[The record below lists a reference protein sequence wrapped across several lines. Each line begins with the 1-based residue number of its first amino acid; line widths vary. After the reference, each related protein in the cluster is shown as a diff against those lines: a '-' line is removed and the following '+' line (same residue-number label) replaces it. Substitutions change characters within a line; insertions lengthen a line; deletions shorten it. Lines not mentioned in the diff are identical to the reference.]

1 MSTITIAERKV
12 GDGARCFVVAEAG
25 VNHNGA
31 LDLALR
37 LADVAADAGADA
49 VKFQTFQ
56 ADRVIAASAPKAA
69 YQTRTTDAGESQLD
83 MVRKLELKR
92 EFHRPI
98 AERCAARGILFMSTA
113 FDDESAHFLADELKV
128 PVLKVPSG
136 EVTNAPLL
144 LALARFGLPMILST
158 GMSMLA
164 EVKTALGV
172 LAFGLMQRQ
181 EPPSAAAFADT
192 YASASGRRAL
202 ADKVILL
209 HCTSEYP
216 AAFDETNL
224 RAMDAMREAFDLPV
238 GLSDHTPGIA
248 VPIAAVARGA
258 VAVEKHFTLDRT
270 MSGPDHK
277 ASLEPGELAAMVA
290 GIRAAEAALGRPVK
304 EPTAAELRNRP
315 IVRRG
320 LVAARAIALGETF
333 TADNVTAKRPATG
346 LSPLRYWDL
355 IGRPARRAYAPDEPI
370 GERDEL

>member
-1 MSTITIAERKV
+1 MSAISIAGRKV
-12 GDGARCFVVAEAG
+12 GDGERCFVVAEAG

-37 LADVAADAGADA
+37 LVDVAADAGADA
-49 VKFQTFQ
+49 VKFQTFR
-56 ADRVIAASAPKAA
+56 AERVIAASAPKAA

-83 MVRKLELKR
+83 MVRKLELKP

-113 FDDESAHFLADELKV
+113 FDEESARFLVDELEI
-128 PVLKVPSG
+128 PVLKIPSG

-144 LALARFGLPMILST
+144 LTLAKFGLPMILST
-158 GMSMLA
+158 GMSTLA
-164 EVKTALGV
+164 EVETALGI
-172 LAFGLMQRQ
+172 LAFGLTGRQ
-181 EPPSAAAFADT
+181 ERPSATAFADA
-192 YASASGRRAL
+192 YNSDSGRRAL
-202 ADKVILL
+202 TDKTLLL

-216 AAFDETNL
+216 AAYDETNL
-224 RAMDAMREAFDLPV
+224 RAMDAMREAFGLPV

-270 MSGPDHK
+270 MTGPDHK
-277 ASLEPGELAAMVA
+277 ASLEPDELAAMIA

-304 EPTAAELRNRP
+304 EPTVAELHNRP

-320 LVAARAIALGETF
+320 LVAVRAIVKGEKF
-333 TADNVTAKRPATG
+333 TTDNVAAKRPATG
-346 LSPLRYWDL
+346 LSPMRYWEL
-355 IGRPARRAYAPDEPI
+355 MGQPARRAYAPDEPI
-370 GERDEL
+370 SEKDEL

>member
-1 MSTITIAERKV
+1 MNAITIAGQEV
-12 GDGARCFVVAEAG
+12 GNGKRCFVVAEAG

-37 LADVAADAGADA
+37 LVDVAADAGADA
-49 VKFQTFQ
+49 VKFQTFK
-56 ADRVIAASAPKAA
+56 AERVIAENAPKAA
-69 YQTRTTDAGESQLD
+69 YQTRTTGAGESQLD

-98 AERCAARGILFMSTA
+98 AERCRARGILFMSTA
-113 FDDESAHFLADELKV
+113 FDEESARFLVDEIKV
-128 PVLKVPSG
+128 PVLKIPSG

-144 LALARFGLPMILST
+144 LTLARFDLPMILST
-158 GMSMLA
+158 GMSTLA
-164 EVKTALGV
+164 EVEAALGV
-172 LAFGLMQRQ
+172 LAFGLTRRQ
-181 EPPSAAAFADT
+181 DPPSAAAFADA
-192 YASASGRRAL
+192 YASAGGRRAL
-202 ADKVILL
+202 ADKVVLL

-224 RAMDAMREAFDLPV
+224 RAMDAMREAFGLPV

-258 VAVEKHFTLDRT
+258 VTVEKHFTLDRELP
-270 MSGPDHK
+270 GPDHK

-315 IVRRG
+315 VVRRG
-320 LVAARAIALGETF
+320 LVAARAIVKGETF
-333 TADNVTAKRPATG
+333 TADNVAPKRPARG
-346 LSPLRYWDL
+346 LSPMRYWDL
-355 IGRPARRAYAPDEPI
+355 IGRSARRAYAPDEPI
-370 GERDEL
+370 LEKDEL